1 MEILQIQS
9 DPFHFAFKTIFLHMK
24 KITSL
29 LSLICMLL
37 FFQFKSEAQTI
48 LTLEKAMEIAV
59 ANSPAIQST
68 VLNLQR
74 TTESLNAQ
82 RAGLKSKFA
91 LSLNPMDYSNSRK
104 FDNRTSS
111 WFTNELINSSG
122 TFRVDQPILATDGK
136 ISLVNTFGWQSNTS
150 DASGNSNTNKAFSN
164 NLYLSLAQPLFTYNR
179 TKVALKTLELNNEN
193 AQLSYSIQRLALEKT
208 VSQLFYNVYMAQMS
222 LTIREDENENT
233 QKSYE
238 IIKNKVD
245 AGLAAKEQLFQAEVN
260 LETSKSSKASARVAL
275 ESAKDQF
282 KQYVGM
288 DIFEEI
294 SVITDVV
301 VVPIDVD
308 GKKALEHGLA
318 SRMELRQR
326 QISIETAMLDMNA
339 VKAQNEFRGDLAL
352 SIGVSGDNPTLGN
365 IYDKPTQSPHYGIT
379 FNVPIFDWGQRAAQ
393 IRAQDAVINS
403 QKLNYSNQDVQIKV
417 DIRQSIRNLSN
428 LKDQIS
434 IALSNQKNSQL
445 TYDINLERY
454 KNGDLTSMD
463 LNLFQQQLSSNKM
476 AYAQALI
483 NYKLELL
490 NLKIISLYDFT
501 TGEAVIPDQ
510 YLHPKEAKK

>member
-1 MEILQIQS
+1 
-9 DPFHFAFKTIFLHMK
+9 MK
-24 KITSL
+24 KVSTQLFLMSSL
-29 LSLICMLL
+29 LFLG
-37 FFQFKSEAQTI
+37 FVTQGQTI

-59 ANSPAIQST
+59 ANSPSIQST
-68 VLNLQR
+68 SLNLQR

-91 LSLNPMDYSNSRK
+91 MSVNPIDYSNSRK

-150 DASGNSNTNKAFSN
+150 DASGKPIVNEAFSN
-164 NLYLSLAQPLFTYNR
+164 NLYLSLSQPLFTYNR

-193 AQLSYSIQRLALEKT
+193 AQLSYSMQRLALEKS
-208 VSQLFYNVYMAQMS
+208 VAQLFYNVYMAQMS
-222 LTIREDENENT
+222 LSIREDENVNT
-233 QKSYE
+233 EKSYE
-238 IIKNKVD
+238 IIKNKVE
-245 AGLAAKEQLFQAEVN
+245 AGLSAKEQLFQAEVN
-260 LETSKSSKASARVAL
+260 LATAKSSKASARVSL

-282 KQYVGM
+282 KQYIGM

-294 SVITDVV
+294 SVMTDVSV
-301 VVPIDVD
+301 APIEVD
-308 GKKALEHGLA
+308 GKKALEHGLS

-326 QISIETAMLDMNA
+326 EISIETSQFDLIAI
-339 VKAQNEFRGDLAL
+339 KAQNEFRGDLAL
-352 SIGVSGDNPTLGN
+352 SVGVSGDNPTLSQ
-365 IYDKPTQSPHYGIT
+365 IYDKPTKSPHYGVT
-379 FNVPIFDWGQRAAQ
+379 FTVPIFDWGQRAAQ
-393 IRAQDAVINS
+393 IRAQNAVINT
-403 QKLNYSNQDVQIKV
+403 QKLNYSNQDIQIKV
-417 DIRQSIRNLSN
+417 DIRQVIRNLSN

-434 IALSNQKNSQL
+434 IALQNQKNSQL
-445 TYDINLERY
+445 TYDINLERF

-463 LNLFQQQLSSNKM
+463 LNLYQVQLSNNKM

-490 NLKIISLYDFT
+490 NLKIQSLFDFST
-501 TGEAVIPDQ
+501 NEAVIPDH
-510 YLHPKEAKK
+510 YLNAKSK

>member
-1 MEILQIQS
+1 
-9 DPFHFAFKTIFLHMK
+9 MK
-24 KITSL
+24 KLYSL
-29 LSLICMLL
+29 VFLMCLLL
-37 FFQFKSEAQTI
+37 FFHVKSQGQTI

-59 ANSPAIQST
+59 VNSPSIQST
-68 VLNLQR
+68 LLNLQR
-74 TTESLNAQ
+74 TTETLNAQ

-91 LSLNPMDYSNSRK
+91 LSVAPVDYSNSRK
-104 FDNRTSS
+104 FDSRTSQ
-111 WFTNELINSSG
+111 WFTNEVINSSG

-150 DASGNSNTNKAFSN
+150 DISGSKTSNKAFSN
-164 NLYLSLAQPLFTYNR
+164 NLYLSIAQPLFTYNR

-193 AQLSYSIQRLALEKT
+193 AQLSYSMQKLALEKT

-238 IIKNKVD
+238 IIKNKVE

-260 LETSKSSKASARVAL
+260 LETAKSSKSSARVAL

-282 KQYVGM
+282 KQYIGM
-288 DIFEEI
+288 DIFEDI

-301 VVPIDVD
+301 VAPIEVD

-326 QISIETAMLDMNA
+326 QISIETSQFDMIA

-352 SIGVSGDNPTLGN
+352 SIGVSGDDPTLSK

-379 FNVPIFDWGQRAAQ
+379 FTLPIFDWGQRAAQ
-393 IRAQDAVINS
+393 IRAQDAVINT
-403 QKLNYSNQDVQIKV
+403 QKLNYTNQDIQIKV
-417 DIRQSIRNLSN
+417 DIRQVVRNLSN

-445 TYDINLERY
+445 TYDINLERF

-463 LNLFQQQLSSNKM
+463 LNLYQVQLSNNKM

-490 NLKIISLYDFT
+490 NLKIQSLYDFT
-501 TGEAVIPDQ
+501 TNQPVIPDQ
-510 YLHPKEAKK
+510 YLKAKEKNN

>member
-1 MEILQIQS
+1 
-9 DPFHFAFKTIFLHMK
+9 MK
-24 KITSL
+24 KITSSLFLMSL
-29 LSLICMLL
+29 LLI
-37 FFQFKSEAQTI
+37 FSHRSQGQTI
-48 LTLEKAMEIAV
+48 LTLEKSMEIAV
-59 ANSPAIQST
+59 ANSPSIQST
-68 VLNLQR
+68 LLNLER

-111 WFTNELINSSG
+111 WFTNQLINSSG

-150 DASGNSNTNKAFSN
+150 DASGSPLVNKAFLN
-164 NLYLSLAQPLFTYNR
+164 NLYLSLSQPLFTYNR
-179 TKVALKTLELNNEN
+179 TKIALKTLELNNEN
-193 AQLSYSIQRLALEKT
+193 AQLSYSMQRLSLEKT

-222 LTIREDENENT
+222 LTIRQDENENT

-260 LETSKSSKASARVAL
+260 LETAKSSLASARVSL

-282 KQYVGM
+282 KQYIGM

-294 SVITDVV
+294 SVMTDVSV
-301 VVPIDVD
+301 APIDVD

-326 QISIETAMLDMNA
+326 QISIETSQFDLIA

-352 SIGVSGDNPTLGN
+352 SIGVSGDNPTLKN

-393 IRAQDAVINS
+393 IRAQEAVIKT
-403 QKLNYSNQDVQIKV
+403 QKLNYSNQDIQIKV
-417 DIRQSIRNLSN
+417 DIRQVIRNLSN

-434 IALSNQKNSQL
+434 IALQNQKNSQL
-445 TYDINLERY
+445 TYDINLERF
-454 KNGDLTSMD
+454 KNGDLTSME
-463 LNLFQQQLSSNKM
+463 LNLYQVQLSNNKM

-490 NLKIISLYDFT
+490 NLKIQSLYDFST
-501 TGEAVIPDQ
+501 NQPIIPVQ
-510 YLHPKEAKK
+510 FLKAKNN

>member
-1 MEILQIQS
+1 MRKS
-9 DPFHFAFKTIFLHMK
+9 YPFVFLM
-24 KITSL
+24 SL
-29 LSLICMLL
+29 LLL
-37 FFQFKSEAQTI
+37 FQVESQGQTI

-59 ANSPAIQST
+59 VNSPSIQST
-68 VLNLQR
+68 ILNLQR
-74 TTESLNAQ
+74 TTETLNAQ

-91 LSLNPMDYSNSRK
+91 LSIAPMDYSNSRK

-150 DASGNSNTNKAFSN
+150 DASGNPIINKAFSN
-164 NLYLSLAQPLFTYNR
+164 SLYLSLSQPLFTYNR

-193 AQLSYSIQRLALEKT
+193 AQLSYSMQKLALEKT
-208 VSQLFYNVYMAQMS
+208 VAQLFYNVYMAQMS

-238 IIKNKVD
+238 IIKNKVE

-260 LETSKSSKASARVAL
+260 LETAKSSKASARVAL

-282 KQYVGM
+282 KQAIGM

-294 SVITDVV
+294 SVITDVSV
-301 VVPIDVD
+301 APIEVD

-326 QISIETAMLDMNA
+326 QISIETSQFDLIAI
-339 VKAQNEFRGDLAL
+339 KAQNEFRGDLSL
-352 SIGVSGDNPTLGN
+352 SIGVAGDDPTLSK
-365 IYDKPTQSPHYGIT
+365 IYDKPTQSPHYGVT
-379 FNVPIFDWGQRAAQ
+379 FTVPIFDWGQRAAQ
-393 IRAQDAVINS
+393 IRAQNAVINT
-403 QKLNYSNQDVQIKV
+403 QKLNYTSQDIQIKV
-417 DIRQSIRNLSN
+417 DIRQVVRNLSN

-445 TYDINLERY
+445 TYDINLERF

-463 LNLFQQQLSSNKM
+463 LNLYQVQLSNNKM

-490 NLKIISLYDFT
+490 NLKIQSLYDFT
-501 TGEAVIPDQ
+501 TNQPVIPDQ
-510 YLHPKEAKK
+510 YLKAKEKKN

>member
-1 MEILQIQS
+1 M
-9 DPFHFAFKTIFLHMK
+9 
-24 KITSL
+24 SL
-29 LSLICMLL
+29 LLL
-37 FFQFKSEAQTI
+37 FQVESQGQTI

-59 ANSPAIQST
+59 VNSPSIQST
-68 VLNLQR
+68 ILNLQR
-74 TTESLNAQ
+74 TTETLNAQ

-91 LSLNPMDYSNSRK
+91 LSIAPMDYSNSRK

-150 DASGNSNTNKAFSN
+150 DASGNPIINKAFSN
-164 NLYLSLAQPLFTYNR
+164 SLYLSLSQPLFTYNR

-193 AQLSYSIQRLALEKT
+193 AQLSYSMQKLALEKT
-208 VSQLFYNVYMAQMS
+208 VAQLFYNVYMAQMS

-238 IIKNKVD
+238 IIKNKVE

-260 LETSKSSKASARVAL
+260 LETAKSSKASARVAL

-282 KQYVGM
+282 KQAIGM

-294 SVITDVV
+294 SVITDVSV
-301 VVPIDVD
+301 APIEVD

-326 QISIETAMLDMNA
+326 QISIETSQFDLIAI
-339 VKAQNEFRGDLAL
+339 KAQNEFRGDLSL
-352 SIGVSGDNPTLGN
+352 SIGVAGDDPTLSK
-365 IYDKPTQSPHYGIT
+365 IYDKPTQSPHYGVT
-379 FNVPIFDWGQRAAQ
+379 FTVPIFDWGQRAAQ
-393 IRAQDAVINS
+393 IRAQNAVINT
-403 QKLNYSNQDVQIKV
+403 QKLNYTSQDIQIKV
-417 DIRQSIRNLSN
+417 DIRQVVRNLSN

-445 TYDINLERY
+445 TYDINLERF

-463 LNLFQQQLSSNKM
+463 LNLYQVQLSNNKM

-490 NLKIISLYDFT
+490 NLKIQSLYDFT
-501 TGEAVIPDQ
+501 TNQPVIPDQ
-510 YLHPKEAKK
+510 YLKAKEKKN

>member
-1 MEILQIQS
+1 
-9 DPFHFAFKTIFLHMK
+9 MK
-24 KITSL
+24 KITSFL
-29 LSLICMLL
+29 FLMSLLL
-37 FFQFKSEAQTI
+37 FFGYESEGQTI

-59 ANSPAIQST
+59 ANSPSIQST
-68 VLNLQR
+68 LLNLER

-82 RAGLKSKFA
+82 RLGLKSKFA
-91 LSLNPMDYSNSRK
+91 LSLNPIDYSNSRK

-150 DASGNSNTNKAFSN
+150 DASGSPLVNKAFYN
-164 NLYLSLAQPLFTYNR
+164 NLYLSLSQPLFTYNR
-179 TKVALKTLELNNEN
+179 TKIALKTLELNNEN
-193 AQLSYSIQRLALEKT
+193 AQLSYSMQRLSSEKT

-222 LTIREDENENT
+222 LTIRQDENENT

-260 LETSKSSKASARVAL
+260 LETAKSSLASARVSL

-282 KQYVGM
+282 KQSIGM

-294 SVITDVV
+294 SVITDVSV
-301 VVPIDVD
+301 APIEVD

-326 QISIETAMLDMNA
+326 QISIETSQFDLIAI
-339 VKAQNEFRGDLAL
+339 KAQNEFRGDLVL
-352 SIGVSGDNPTLGN
+352 SIGVSGDNPTLKN

-379 FNVPIFDWGQRAAQ
+379 FNVPIFDWGQRAAL
-393 IRAQDAVINS
+393 IRAQNAVIKT
-403 QKLNYSNQDVQIKV
+403 QILNYSNQDIQIKV
-417 DIRQSIRNLSN
+417 DIRQVIRNLSN

-434 IALSNQKNSQL
+434 IALQNQKNSQL
-445 TYDINLERY
+445 TYDINLERF

-463 LNLFQQQLSSNKM
+463 LNLYQVQLSNNKM

-490 NLKIISLYDFT
+490 NLKIQSLYDFT
-501 TGEAVIPDQ
+501 TNQPVVPEQ
-510 YLHPKEAKK
+510 YLKAKNN

>member
-1 MEILQIQS
+1 
-9 DPFHFAFKTIFLHMK
+9 MK
-24 KITSL
+24 KITSFL
-29 LSLICMLL
+29 FLMSLLL
-37 FFQFKSEAQTI
+37 FFGYGSQGQTI

-59 ANSPAIQST
+59 ANSPSIQST
-68 VLNLQR
+68 LLNLER

-82 RAGLKSKFA
+82 RLGLKSKFA
-91 LSLNPMDYSNSRK
+91 LSLNPIDYSNSRK

-150 DASGNSNTNKAFSN
+150 DASGSPLVNKAFYN
-164 NLYLSLAQPLFTYNR
+164 NLYLSLSQPLFTYNR
-179 TKVALKTLELNNEN
+179 TKIALKTLELNNEN
-193 AQLSYSIQRLALEKT
+193 AQLSYSMQRLASEKT

-222 LTIREDENENT
+222 LTIRQDENENT

-260 LETSKSSKASARVAL
+260 LETAKSSLASARVSL

-282 KQYVGM
+282 KQSIGM

-294 SVITDVV
+294 SVITDVSV
-301 VVPIDVD
+301 APIEVD

-326 QISIETAMLDMNA
+326 QISIETSQFDLIAI
-339 VKAQNEFRGDLAL
+339 KAQNEFRGDLAL
-352 SIGVSGDNPTLGN
+352 SIGVSGDNPTLKN

-379 FNVPIFDWGQRAAQ
+379 FNVPIFDWGQRAAL
-393 IRAQDAVINS
+393 IRAQNAVIKT
-403 QKLNYSNQDVQIKV
+403 QILNYSNQDIQIKV
-417 DIRQSIRNLSN
+417 DIRQVIRNLSN
-428 LKDQIS
+428 LKDQIG
-434 IALSNQKNSQL
+434 IALQNQKNSQL
-445 TYDINLERY
+445 TYDINLERF

-463 LNLFQQQLSSNKM
+463 LNLYQVQLSNNKM

-490 NLKIISLYDFT
+490 NLKIQSLYDFST
-501 TGEAVIPDQ
+501 NQPVVPEQ
-510 YLHPKEAKK
+510 YLKAKNN

>member
-1 MEILQIQS
+1 
-9 DPFHFAFKTIFLHMK
+9 MK
-24 KITSL
+24 KITSFL
-29 LSLICMLL
+29 FLMSLLL
-37 FFQFKSEAQTI
+37 FFGYGSQGQTI
-48 LTLEKAMEIAV
+48 LTLEKSMEIAV
-59 ANSPAIQST
+59 ANSPSIQST
-68 VLNLQR
+68 LLNLER

-82 RAGLKSKFA
+82 RLGLKSKFA
-91 LSLNPMDYSNSRK
+91 LSLNPIDYSNSRK

-150 DASGNSNTNKAFSN
+150 DASGSPLVNKAFFN
-164 NLYLSLAQPLFTYNR
+164 NLYLSLSQPLFTYNR
-179 TKVALKTLELNNEN
+179 TKIALKTLELNNEN
-193 AQLSYSIQRLALEKT
+193 AQLSYSMQRLASEKT

-222 LTIREDENENT
+222 LTIRQDENENT

-260 LETSKSSKASARVAL
+260 LETAKSSLASARVSL

-282 KQYVGM
+282 KQSIGM

-294 SVITDVV
+294 SVITDVSV
-301 VVPIDVD
+301 APIEVD

-326 QISIETAMLDMNA
+326 QISIETSQFDLIAI
-339 VKAQNEFRGDLAL
+339 KAQNEFRGDLIL
-352 SIGVSGDNPTLGN
+352 SIGVSGDDPTLKN

-379 FNVPIFDWGQRAAQ
+379 FNVPIFDWGQRAAL
-393 IRAQDAVINS
+393 IRAQNAVIKT
-403 QKLNYSNQDVQIKV
+403 QILNYSNQDIQIKV
-417 DIRQSIRNLSN
+417 DIRQVIRNLSN

-434 IALSNQKNSQL
+434 IALQNQKNSQL
-445 TYDINLERY
+445 TYDINLERF

-463 LNLFQQQLSSNKM
+463 LNLYQVQLSNNKM

-490 NLKIISLYDFT
+490 NLKIQSLYDFST
-501 TGEAVIPDQ
+501 NQPVIPVQ
-510 YLHPKEAKK
+510 FLKAKNN